1 MGLLIIYLPFSQL
14 ASLTR
19 GVWDI
24 FFAAMGASDWLIVRV
39 VKRGAQE

>member
-19 GVWDI
+19 GVRDI
-24 FFAAMGASDWLIVRV
+24 FLLLWVHLI
-39 VKRGAQE
+39 G